1 MIDLGPVKKVFAE
14 IRGICGELVGV
25 GIGILLVGA
34 LFSAF
39 QFPIPYVPKIDA
51 YALML
56 TAAAFWLW
64 QGKSLK

>member
-14 IRGICGELVGV
+14 IRGICGEIVGV
-25 GIGILLVGA
+25 GIAVLLVGA
-34 LFSAF
+34 IVGLFGVT
-39 QFPIPYVPKIDA
+39 IPYVPKIEA
-51 YALML
+51 YPLML